1 MNSNNSI
8 ESFFNLDNVDEYK
21 NIFNENKKI
30 QIQNILKDE
39 IAELLFKHSIMD
51 KNWILATGHDTIK
64 FEKKINKQFEKAN
77 SIQIKKIQDK
87 FKNNKFSYIF
97 HRSMNN
103 KTPSFLEFTLRKYMA
118 SKEFIDYLNSITDL
132 NITTL
137 NTLFMSKYKGG
148 HFLSPHSDKGNGK
161 ITFVISLTKKWKP
174 EYGGILHFMNDDKTK
189 IIESYVP
196 EFNTLMLFEVP
207 EEGIPHYVSHIVPYI
222 KEERYSITG
231 WFS

>member
-51 KNWILATGHDTIK
+51 KNWVLATGHDAIK

-87 FKNNKFSYIF
+87 FKNDKFSYIF

-118 SKEFIDYLNSITDL
+118 SKEFIDYINSITDL

-137 NTLFMSKYKGG
+137 NTLFMSRYKGG

-161 ITFVISLTKKWKP
+161 IAFVISLTKKWKP

-196 EFNTLMLFEVP
+196 EFNTFMLFEVP

>member
-1 MNSNNSI
+1 
-8 ESFFNLDNVDEYK
+8 
-21 NIFNENKKI
+21 
-30 QIQNILKDE
+30 
-39 IAELLFKHSIMD
+39 
-51 KNWILATGHDTIK
+51 
-64 FEKKINKQFEKAN
+64 
-77 SIQIKKIQDK
+77 
-87 FKNNKFSYIF
+87 
-97 HRSMNN
+97 MNN

-118 SKEFIDYLNSITDL
+118 SKEFIDYINSITDL

-137 NTLFMSKYKGG
+137 NTLFMSRYKGG

-161 ITFVISLTKKWKP
+161 IAFVISLTKKWKP

-196 EFNTLMLFEVP
+196 EFNTFMLFEVP